1 MKIGKIRQ
9 HREYFF
15 QDGSWLELRT
25 GCHLSEGEEFCAP
38 STGSQRVSPFPR
50 PAQHT
55 GSSASG
61 LGPATGANAGQRNVE
76 TRVTDPG
83 LRPGP
88 VTLTPGGFQCPLD
101 LPATLDTDTPSFKSQ
116 HAWVSKSGEVLTAS
130 LKSSCCPESEAQ
142 NDANQSMGQGKPCA
156 FFFAFPTSRISRFH
170 FTYINIQ
177 YFSLSALLHSV

>member
-1 MKIGKIRQ
+1 MERSGNPGNI
-9 HREYFF
+9 FF

-38 STGSQRVSPFPR
+38 STGSQLVSPFPR

-61 LGPATGANAGQRNVE
+61 QGPAPGANPGQWNAE

-88 VTLTPGGFQCPLD
+88 VTRTPGAVRVMPQRGGKLWASRGSVTSCTRNCLLGSPAEGFLSRQEIH
-101 LPATLDTDTPSFKSQ
+101 PS
-116 HAWVSKSGEVLTAS
+116 W
-130 LKSSCCPESEAQ
+130 
-142 NDANQSMGQGKPCA
+142 DACIPVIRVN
-156 FFFAFPTSRISRFH
+156 
-170 FTYINIQ
+170 
-177 YFSLSALLHSV
+177 